1 MDAHTT
7 EFVFFWWCA
16 DDVCVCVTFGVGF
29 VVVFVNGVYDV
40 LEMFF
45 PCGFA
50 FVYGEL
56 GDGVWEVEEW
66 GRWVVVECGVPF
78 FWGVIVPVICGC
90 FYDTVADVG
99 CGFSLMFGGVVVCAG
114 DPCGVVKDYSGVC
127 GFLVS
132 ERVFVMR

>member
-1 MDAHTT
+1 MCVGGLTDVVAGVAFRVCCVLVFADGVYFIL
-7 EFVFFWWCA
+7 EVSLECFFSFVLGEGR
-16 DDVCVCVTFGVGF
+16 DGVGCGEECVWG
-29 VVVFVNGVYDV
+29 VVV
-40 LEMFF
+40 
-45 PCGFA
+45 
-50 FVYGEL
+50 
-56 GDGVWEVEEW
+56 DG
-66 GRWVVVECGVPF
+66 CVPF